1 MRMVIFM
8 GCGGSRADAVD
19 PRWQES
25 WTGETE
31 STWLTTTDTE
41 PTQVA
46 SGSADHP
53 RASAGKKGNTAACT
67 GLDVSMC
74 KGEDNRTSASKGCS
88 SKERKL

>member
-1 MRMVIFM
+1 M

-46 SGSADHP
+46 SGSGP
-53 RASAGKKGNTAACT
+53 NSGNLAL
-67 GLDVSMC
+67 GLEPATLRLQVP
-74 KGEDNRTSASKGCS
+74 
-88 SKERKL
+88 